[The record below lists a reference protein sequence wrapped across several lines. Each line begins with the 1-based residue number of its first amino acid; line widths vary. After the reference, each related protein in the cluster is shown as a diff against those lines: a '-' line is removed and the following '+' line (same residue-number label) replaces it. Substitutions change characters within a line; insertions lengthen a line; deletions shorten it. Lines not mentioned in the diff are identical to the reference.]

1 MKNIS
6 IITVSLSIPLLSSLT
21 LAQQALQPEQSAQP
35 AQPAQSAQTAQA
47 GNDAGNKAAV
57 NPRSAG
63 TVQVNISTT
72 ISGNQEQPR
81 TLYVLPWQDSIAQIR
96 IAAPELNV
104 TPPPI
109 QPLDRQQFLRF
120 IEAQSLQQQPARTA
134 STENN

>member
-1 MKNIS
+1 MKHIS
-6 IITVSLSIPLLSSLT
+6 IITVSLSMLLLSSLT
-21 LAQQALQPEQSAQP
+21 LAQQAEQPEQPVQP
-35 AQPAQSAQTAQA
+35 EQTAQPEQA
-47 GNDAGNKAAV
+47 GSAASNRAAV
-57 NPRSAG
+57 NPRSAD

-96 IAAPELNV
+96 IPAPELNV
-104 TPPPI
+104 APPPI

-120 IEAQSLQQQPARTA
+120 IEAQSLQQQPASTA

>member
-6 IITVSLSIPLLSSLT
+6 RIIVSLSLLALSSLT
-21 LAQQALQPEQSAQP
+21 AAQQAEQPEQPVQPEQTAQP
-35 AQPAQSAQTAQA
+35 AQTEQA
-47 GNDAGNKAAV
+47 GSAAGNRAAV

-96 IAAPELNV
+96 IPAPELSV
-104 TPPPI
+104 APPPI

-120 IEAQSLQQQPARTA
+120 IEAQSLQQQPASTA